1 MKPLRKVTDALLGF
15 DRRERRGTYVLS
27 ALLIVLLAVRFT
39 AYRPGSVPDD
49 PGSVSVAADSNQV
62 IPGVSQPGR
71 VPFTFDPN
79 SASYEELLT
88 LGLTERQATTLINYR
103 IAGAQFR
110 KPQELSRVYG
120 IDSATAARLIPFIII
135 EESAGTPGSAQEQTH
150 SYKTVLPAGR
160 EIQGTSVHYPAASH
174 ATAALPVDLNRSS
187 AAELES
193 LPGIGPVLAARIIKY
208 RSLLGGFVDSR
219 QLAEVYGLD
228 SAVVS
233 LVGPMV
239 TVTHDSVSP
248 LVLDSASFGDLARH
262 PYVGYE
268 TARLITRYRELSGAP
283 LTLGS
288 MVSQKV
294 ITELQA
300 ERMAPYV
307 RPSPGVTGT
316 DYEFISSKVLK

>member
-1 MKPLRKVTDALLGF
+1 MKPLRKVTAALLGF
-15 DRRERRGTYVLS
+15 DRRERRGTYVLT

-39 AYRPGSVPDD
+39 AFRPGGLPDD
-49 PGSVSVAADSNQV
+49 PGSAAVAADSNQV
-62 IPGVSQPGR
+62 IAGASHPGR

-79 SASYEELLT
+79 SASYEELLM

-103 IAGAQFR
+103 IAGARFR
-110 KPQELSRVYG
+110 KPQELSKVYG
-120 IDSATAARLIPFIII
+120 IDSATAARLIPYIII
-135 EESAGTPGSAQEQTH
+135 EESDGKSRPGQEQRQ
-150 SYKTVLPAGR
+150 SYRTVQPAGL
-160 EIQGTSVHYPAASH
+160 ESPGTTVHYPAASQ
-174 ATAALPVDLNRSS
+174 APVVLPVDLNRSS

-193 LPGIGPVLAARIIKY
+193 LPGIGPVLAGRIIKY
-208 RSLLGGFVDSR
+208 RNLLGGFVDCR
-219 QLAEVYGLD
+219 QLTEVYGLD
-228 SAVVS
+228 SSVVS
-233 LVGPMV
+233 LIGPMV

-268 TARLITRYRELSGAP
+268 TARLITRYRSLSGTP

-288 MVSQKV
+288 MVSRKV
-294 ITELQA
+294 ITERQA